1 MKLQELKRQFEA
13 QYPGQSR
20 IKALGLDNLPAGM
33 VVEDPQTKQFPP
45 LESLRLDQLVDLL
58 ERGNPDFASGV
69 NSVRI
74 HPSWQNAY
82 YQPDDKSI
90 QMGLKRMYGDQDVS
104 EFPRPLTAPDI
115 IQTLLHEIIHGYK
128 MTEPGKGIY
137 KNLPPQHIIPFTD
150 HQRLLAQPG
159 GTKVPEL
166 YEFYDPSHHSERK
179 EIPSNVVS
187 HSIAQ
192 YLFPEQKVTKLYP
205 QGYSEA
211 VNAVDNYLRLNDYA
225 RILAEQGLP

>member
-1 MKLQELKRQFEA
+1 MKLQELKRQIEA

-33 VVEDPQTKQFPP
+33 VAEDPQARQFPP
-45 LESLRLDQLVDLL
+45 LESLRLDQLVNLL

-69 NSVRI
+69 NSIRV

-82 YQPDDKSI
+82 YQKDDKSVHL
-90 QMGLKRMYGDQDVS
+90 GLKRMYGDQDVT

-128 MTEPGKGIY
+128 MTEPTA
-137 KNLPPQHIIPFTD
+137 LPGVVQPIIPPSV
-150 HQRLLAQPG
+150 HSQLLGRPG

-166 YEFYDPSHHSERK
+166 YEFYDPKHHSERN

-187 HSIAQ
+187 HAIAQ
-192 YLFPEQKVTKLYP
+192 HLFPEQKVTQLYP

-211 VNAVDNYLRLNDYA
+211 VDAVSNYLRLNDYA
-225 RILAEQGLP
+225 RILAEQGLQ